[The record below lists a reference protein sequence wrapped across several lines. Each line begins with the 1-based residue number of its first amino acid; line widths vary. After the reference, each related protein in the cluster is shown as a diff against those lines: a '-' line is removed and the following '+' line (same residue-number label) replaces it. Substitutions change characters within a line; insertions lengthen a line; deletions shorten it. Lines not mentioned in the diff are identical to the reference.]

1 MCMVWKEKEVGRPQE
16 RPRRMVRLFASG
28 KAMEAKGEVK
38 GQRKRPRDKRR
49 GQGIKEEVKG

>member
-1 MCMVWKEKEVGRPQE
+1 
-16 RPRRMVRLFASG
+16 MVRLFASD

-49 GQGIKEEVKG
+49 GQGIKGEVKG

>member
-1 MCMVWKEKEVGRPQE
+1 MESKKVGGPQK

-49 GQGIKEEVKG
+49 GQGRRGKGQK